1 MSHALIRQMDSYVVM
16 EPGCQERIL
25 SSEELLSWLVGHLAS
40 LSALPD
46 DLSSR
51 PDALSRACYLR
62 DTACELE
69 LQPGCR
75 ISWFAVRLESPFEDR
90 PTA

>member
-1 MSHALIRQMDSYVVM
+1 MSDPLIRQMEAYVVL
-16 EPGCQERIL
+16 EPGCGERIL
-25 SSEELLSWLVGHLAS
+25 SSEELLSWLVGHLAA
-40 LSALPD
+40 LSDLPD

-51 PDALSRACYLR
+51 PDALSRARYLR

-75 ISWFAVRLESPFEDR
+75 VSWFAVRLESPFQDD
-90 PTA
+90 PTP